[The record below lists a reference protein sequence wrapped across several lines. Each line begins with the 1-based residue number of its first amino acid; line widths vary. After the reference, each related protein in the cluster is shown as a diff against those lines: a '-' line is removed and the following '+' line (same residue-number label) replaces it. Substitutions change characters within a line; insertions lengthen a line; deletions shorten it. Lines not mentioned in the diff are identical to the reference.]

1 MDLRRGSLPLAFFA
15 FDQTGLGYAIVAFAI
30 MAIMSFTF
38 GVWLVAGGGI
48 FGTAPK
54 EPSVPKTLL
63 GGLFMIQGWQTPAF
77 STNNLSQMAIPLI
90 LITLRVAVAKLHPG
104 QFAQANALAFIKM
117 IICSASGWAVERYFD
132 LEPIAFAI
140 LILQWTTP
148 VAVTSFLLAEKYGA
162 DAQPVAGLVIVSSL
176 MSVLRSASFANN
188 FASTRRNVC
197 SLITTFSIQYLA

>member
-1 MDLRRGSLPLAFFA
+1 
-15 FDQTGLGYAIVAFAI
+15 

-63 GGLFMIQGWQTPAF
+63 GGLFMAQGWQPPAF
-77 STNNLSQMAIPLI
+77 STNNLTLLSQMAIPLI
-90 LITLRVAVAKLHPG
+90 LITLRVAVARLHPG

-117 IICSASGWAVERYFD
+117 IICSVAGWAEGRYFD

-162 DAQPVAGLVIVSSL
+162 DAQPVAKLVVVSSL
-176 MSVLRSASFANN
+176 MSALRSASFANN

-197 SLITTFSIQYLA
+197 SLITTFSIQYLAQ